1 MSDFQKAMM
10 WTAIAAVVLNALGIL
25 AGIVAAVIFAVKG
38 KRQIMSGILAG
49 LGIGIV
55 ALGASCFAIIAITNV

>member
-1 MSDFQKAMM
+1 VLS
-10 WTAIAAVVLNALGIL
+10 AVSIF
-25 AGIVAAVIFAVKG
+25 AGIVAAIVFAIKG

-55 ALGASCFAIIAITNV
+55 ALGASCFAITTILTH